1 MKRKRR
7 TEILIRSKN
16 NLAKMLSDEINNKYN
31 VEIIEDPNHGLVMIK
46 KRDTAKKELFYLGE
60 VLVTETKVAINGKI
74 GLGIVI
80 GDNEELSKDLAIIDA
95 AYNSNLQEV
104 GSWENKLINE
114 EKKINAYEN
123 EITKRIMKTKVDFKT
138 MDV

>member
-31 VEIIEDPNHGLVMIK
+31 VEIIEDSNHGLVMIK

>member
-114 EKKINAYEN
+114 EKKINAYKN